1 MYSHIIVAVD
11 LAHGE
16 AGKALLAKAAQLI
29 DAGGTIRILHVM
41 EDVPSYIAAE
51 LPRDLNDRRAAET
64 KVEMKMLAAEV
75 HDLPGIKIELETRH
89 GTAAT
94 QIIESASDSN
104 ADLIMIASHRPGLSD
119 YFIGSTAARVVRHA
133 QCSVLITR

>member
-1 MYSHIIVAVD
+1 MYKNIVVAVD

-16 AGKALLAKAAQLI
+16 AGKALLDRARALV
-29 DAGGTIRILHVM
+29 DAGGTIRLLHVL

-51 LPRDLNDRRAAET
+51 LPRDLNERRHAEA
-64 KVEMKMLAAEV
+64 KVELGVLAAGDDLSIISEV
-75 HDLPGIKIELETRH
+75 RSG
-89 GTAAT
+89 AASG
-94 QIIESASDSN
+94 QILQLAEDTD

-133 QCSVLITR
+133 QCSVLISR

>member
-1 MYSHIIVAVD
+1 MYKNIVVAVD

-16 AGKALLAKAAQLI
+16 AGKALLERARALV
-29 DAGGTIRILHVM
+29 DADGTIRLLHVL

-51 LPRDLNDRRAAET
+51 LPRDLNERRQAEA
-64 KVEMKMLAAEV
+64 KVELGVLAEGGNPTILTEVRSGAASGQILQLAE
-75 HDLPGIKIELETRH
+75 DTG
-89 GTAAT
+89 
-94 QIIESASDSN
+94 

-133 QCSVLITR
+133 QCSVLISR

>member
-16 AGKALLAKAAQLI
+16 AGKALLAKAAQLV
-29 DAGGTIRILHVM
+29 DPGGTIRILHVL
-41 EDVPSYIAAE
+41 EDVPSYIAVE
-51 LPRDLNDRRAAET
+51 LPRDLSDRRSAET
-64 KVEMKMLAAEV
+64 KVELKLLAAEANTP
-75 HDLPGIKIELETRH
+75 PGVTLTMETRH
-89 GTAAT
+89 GGAAG
-94 QIIESASDSN
+94 QIIEAANDTG

>member
-11 LAHGE
+11 LSHGE
-16 AGKALLAKAAQLI
+16 AGRALLAKAARMV
-29 DAGGTIRILHVM
+29 DANGTIRILHVL

-51 LPRDLNDRRAAET
+51 LPRDLGERRAADAR
-64 KVEMKMLAAEV
+64 VELKLLAEAA
-75 HDLPGIKIELETRH
+75 PAGATIEIETRH
-89 GTAAT
+89 GAPAA
-94 QIIESASDSN
+94 QILEAADDHG

-133 QCSVLITR
+133 QCSVLISR

>member
-1 MYSHIIVAVD
+1 MYKNIIVAVD

-16 AGKALLAKAAQLI
+16 AGKALLKRANALI
-29 DAGGTIRILHVM
+29 DEGGTVHLLHVL

-51 LPRDLNDRRAAET
+51 LPRDLSERRHAEAKVELGLLAEGSDVETVTDVRSGAAASQILQAAE
-64 KVEMKMLAAEV
+64 
-75 HDLPGIKIELETRH
+75 DN
-89 GTAAT
+89 
-94 QIIESASDSN
+94 D

-133 QCSVLITR
+133 QCSVLISR

>member
-16 AGKALLAKAAQLI
+16 AGRALLAKAAQLV
-29 DAGGTIRILHVM
+29 DEGGTIRILHVL
-41 EDVPSYIAAE
+41 EEVPSYIAAE

-64 KVEMKMLAAEV
+64 RVEMKLLAAEV
-75 HDLPGIKIELETRH
+75 AGATGMKVEMETRH
-89 GTAAT
+89 GAAAG
-94 QIIESASDSN
+94 QIIEAAADAG

>member
-16 AGKALLAKAAQLI
+16 AGKALLAKAAQLV
-29 DAGGTIRILHVM
+29 DTGGTIRILHVM

-51 LPRDLNDRRAAET
+51 LPRDLNERRAAET

-75 HDLPGIKIELETRH
+75 HDLPGVVVELETRH
-89 GTAAT
+89 GAAAT
-94 QIIESASDSN
+94 QIIEAAGDSN

>member
-1 MYSHIIVAVD
+1 MYRNIIVAVD

-16 AGKALLAKAAQLI
+16 AGKALLDKANALI
-29 DAGGTIRILHVM
+29 DDGGTIRLLHVI

-51 LPRDLNDRRAAET
+51 LPRDINDRRQAEARVELGLLVQDAGANVVSEVRTGAAASQI
-64 KVEMKMLAAEV
+64 LQCAE
-75 HDLPGIKIELETRH
+75 DT
-89 GTAAT
+89 T
-94 QIIESASDSN
+94 

-133 QCSVLITR
+133 QCSVLISR

>member
-1 MYSHIIVAVD
+1 MYKHIIVAVD
-11 LAHGE
+11 LAHGD
-16 AGKALLAKAAQLI
+16 AGKAILAKAANLI
-29 DAGGTIRILHVM
+29 DAGGTIRLLHVL

-51 LPRDLNDRRAAET
+51 LPRDLNDRRHAEA
-64 KVEMKMLAAEV
+64 KVELKMLASEIESATGAAV
-75 HDLPGIKIELETRH
+75 ELETRH
-89 GTAAT
+89 GAAAG
-94 QIIESASDSN
+94 QILQAAEDHG

>member
-16 AGKALLAKAAQLI
+16 AGKALLDRACKLV
-29 DAGGTIRILHVM
+29 DPDGTVRILHVL

-51 LPRDLNDRRAAET
+51 LPRDLNDRRAAEA
-64 KVEMKMLAAEV
+64 KVEMKLLAEAASGGAKVE
-75 HDLPGIKIELETRH
+75 IETRH
-89 GTAAT
+89 GAAAG
-94 QIIESASDSN
+94 QILEAADDHG

-133 QCSVLITR
+133 QCSVLVSR